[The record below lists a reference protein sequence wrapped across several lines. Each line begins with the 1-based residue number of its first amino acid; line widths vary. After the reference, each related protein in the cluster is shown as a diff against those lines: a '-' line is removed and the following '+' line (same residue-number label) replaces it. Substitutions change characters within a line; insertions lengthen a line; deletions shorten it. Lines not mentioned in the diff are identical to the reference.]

1 VSATRSAP
9 LDPTTALDV
18 LEQLRAQ
25 LGEVDPEVRAIV
37 ALRSTGPGSVEL
49 VDVTLHDNRVLEP
62 PPDAAGLV
70 VVTGEQVAAAQDGA
84 APDGAAPDGGDDVVA
99 LQQLVCVLPDG
110 EEVGIS
116 IAEEDPDPRRWSTAD
131 DPDGVAASL
140 RPRDV
145 ASNSARRAFGLPS
158 VVDLP
163 EMTDLLAR
171 AWLLAVASE
180 AMRRFDGPDGVL
192 EVTADDL
199 EDVAARPPLGEL
211 PTRGDQLPT
220 WEQVHGAAVAGRLGL
235 GTFTVDVDHAAW
247 LDAPGFAQLLDV
259 TLPSTEDLLGSLQVV
274 GDDDL
279 LGWAIGWLAARGWF
293 QPA

>member
-9 LDPTTALDV
+9 LDPATALDV

-37 ALRSTGPGSVEL
+37 ALRSTGPSSVEL
-49 VDVTLHDNRVLEP
+49 VDVTLHDNRILEP
-62 PPDAAGLV
+62 PADAAGLV
-70 VVTGEQVAAAQDGA
+70 VVTGEQVAAAQD
-84 APDGAAPDGGDDVVA
+84 GDDVVA

-158 VVDLP
+158 LVDLP
-163 EMTDLLAR
+163 AMSDLLAR

-199 EDVAARPPLGEL
+199 EDVAVRPPLGEL
-211 PTRGDQLPT
+211 PSRGDGLPT
-220 WEQVHGAAVAGRLGL
+220 WEQVHAAAVAGRLEL
-235 GTFTVDVDHAAW
+235 GTFTVDVEHAAW
-247 LDAPGFAQLLDV
+247 LDADGFAQLLDV
-259 TLPSTEDLLGSLQVV
+259 TVPSTEDLLGSLQVV

>member
-1 VSATRSAP
+1 VSATRSVP
-9 LDPTTALDV
+9 LDPATALDV

-37 ALRSTGPGSVEL
+37 ALRSTGPGHVEL

-62 PPDAAGLV
+62 PADAAGLV
-70 VVTGEQVAAAQDGA
+70 VVTGEQVAAAQDG
-84 APDGAAPDGGDDVVA
+84 DEVVA

-116 IAEEDPDPRRWSTAD
+116 IAEEDPDPRRWSTAH
-131 DPDGVAASL
+131 DPEGEAASL

-158 VVDLP
+158 LVDVP
-163 EMTDLLAR
+163 AITDLLAR

-180 AMRRFDGPDGVL
+180 AMRRFDRPDGAV
-192 EVTADDL
+192 EVTPDDL
-199 EDVAARPPLGEL
+199 EEVAARPPLGTL
-211 PTRGDQLPT
+211 TARSDALPT
-220 WEQVHGAAVAGRLGL
+220 WEQVHAAAVAGRLEL
-235 GTFTVDVDHAAW
+235 GTFTVDLDHAAW

>member
-1 VSATRSAP
+1 VSETRSVP
-9 LDPTTALDV
+9 LEPTTALDV

-37 ALRSTGPGSVEL
+37 ALRSNGPGHVTL
-49 VDVTLHDNRVLEP
+49 VDVTLHDNRILEP
-62 PPDAAGLV
+62 PADAAGLV
-70 VVTGEQVAAAQDGA
+70 VVTGEQVVAAQDG
-84 APDGAAPDGGDDVVA
+84 DEVVA

-131 DPDGVAASL
+131 DAEGVAASL

-158 VVDLP
+158 LVDLP
-163 EMTDLLAR
+163 AMTDLLAR

-180 AMRRFDGPDGVL
+180 AMRRFDHRPDGPV
-192 EVTADDL
+192 EVTPEDL
-199 EDVAARPPLGEL
+199 EAVAARPPLGKL
-211 PTRGDQLPT
+211 TANRDALPT
-220 WEQVHGAAVAGRLGL
+220 WEQVHAAAVTGQLEL

>member
-9 LDPTTALDV
+9 LDPATALDV

-49 VDVTLHDNRVLEP
+49 VDVTLHDNRILEP
-62 PPDAAGLV
+62 PADAAGLV
-70 VVTGEQVAAAQDGA
+70 VVTGEQVAAAQD
-84 APDGAAPDGGDDVVA
+84 GDDVVA

-158 VVDLP
+158 LVDLP
-163 EMTDLLAR
+163 AMTDLLAR

-199 EDVAARPPLGEL
+199 EDVAVRPPLGEIR
-211 PTRGDQLPT
+211 TRGDGLPT
-220 WEQVHGAAVAGRLGL
+220 WEQVHAAAVAGQLEL
-235 GTFTVDVDHAAW
+235 GTFTVDVEHAAW
-247 LDAPGFAQLLDV
+247 LDADGFAQLLDV
-259 TLPSTEDLLGSLQVV
+259 TVPSTEDLLDSLQVV